1 MSNASEDQLAR
12 LQGTMEELKSSYEQ
26 FEVLEEVDK
35 RLLLHMIMCIHQCLE
50 VVEEIVKPEW
60 H

>member
-1 MSNASEDQLAR
+1 
-12 LQGTMEELKSSYEQ
+12 MEELKSSYEQ
-26 FEVLEEVDK
+26 FETLEEVDK